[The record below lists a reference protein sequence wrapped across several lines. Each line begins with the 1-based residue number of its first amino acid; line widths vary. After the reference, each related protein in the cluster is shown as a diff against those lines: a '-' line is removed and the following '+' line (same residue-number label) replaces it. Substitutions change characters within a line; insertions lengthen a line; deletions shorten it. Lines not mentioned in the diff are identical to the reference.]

1 MNVYPLFFSFDGTG
15 WWVSVFGSV
24 LILHHYFPV
33 LFPNSFLFWIC
44 ALFSWHSA
52 PCSFLTRCLPVLL
65 LFSPSLPSFNG
76 VSLFCTL
83 QLAKQKGMLNWFWV
97 SVFSSFLIL
106 HYTLPVSFLNSCPF
120 WVCALFLAIQA
131 LTSPSSIFSFP
142 FGFSPLL
149 AIRIWSLL
157 FDFGSLNLVL
167 MVNIEW

>member
-1 MNVYPLFFSFDGTG
+1 MVGFCLRLCPHSSPLLSSSLPQFLSLLDLCL
-15 WWVSVFGSV
+15 VFMAFTSL
-24 LILHHYFPV
+24 LISHQMFARSLALFPV
-33 LFPNSFLFWIC
+33 SSGF
-44 ALFSWHSA
+44 
-52 PCSFLTRCLPVLL
+52 V
-65 LFSPSLPSFNG
+65 PSFNG